1 MADRNPAAPV
11 TFAHQATKR
20 AATPKDDG
28 PSARVRVVSD
38 APRFSAQVL
47 AAQSE
52 TLDQRAVTLDVDVLQ
67 VTQQSATLSNQEQ
80 QTTT

>member
-1 MADRNPAAPV
+1 MIRGFVRRRAAQP
-11 TFAHQATKR
+11 KR

-28 PSARVRVVSD
+28 PSARVRVVID
-38 APRFSAQVL
+38 TALANAQVL
-47 AAQSE
+47 AAESQ

-67 VTQQSATLSNQEQ
+67 VTQQAATLSNQEQ